1 MKQRITFIPEPML
14 QFGRDQHP
22 DIRYGIMNFGPYDL
36 AEKRRPT
43 SIRAAIVGTSSGVA
57 GASRWLEQCR
67 DRIEGKNSKKRN
79 LFASFPGFSPESPF
93 LAEVLTDGSLN
104 AEVQGS
110 EIKAFESLSNF
121 NDRVKAAVE
130 FFLRAL
136 QGVAQKKPDVII
148 FVMPLEL
155 LSLIGDSDS
164 VDPDSPEAVLTFRE
178 AKGKRRG
185 KYNFHDMLKAKA
197 LSLGVPIQMLR
208 PSTFDRSLKAKEKDD
223 LAKSRSMQDEATC
236 AWNFF
241 VALYYK
247 AGGFSW
253 RLVRDQTQP
262 KSCFIGISFYESL
275 DKTRLNTSVAQV
287 FDERGHGLLVQG
299 GIVQRDAVDRQPRMD
314 ETGAYNLIKNALK
327 NYKDEHWHYPGRV
340 VVHKTSTFNVAETQ
354 GALRAISEL
363 EIRSFD
369 LLSVSDT
376 GMRIVRDG
384 YYPPLRGT
392 LWEMDEKRSLLYTN
406 GSVQLYEEYPG
417 LYVPRS
423 LLIHHDRTSTDR
435 QQIAL
440 EVLMLTKMNWN
451 NSQIT
456 ALEPITVKAAR
467 QVGRIIKYADS
478 TQGAVPYRF
487 FM

>member
-110 EIKAFESLSNF
+110 EIKAFENFSNF

-155 LSLIGDSDS
+155 LSLLGDSDS
-164 VDPDSPEAVLTFRE
+164 ADPDSPEAVLTFRE

-208 PSTFDRSLKAKEKDD
+208 PSTFDRSLKGKEKDD

-314 ETGAYNLIKNALK
+314 ETGAYNLIKDALK
-327 NYKDEHWHYPGRV
+327 NYKD
-340 VVHKTSTFNVAETQ
+340 S
-354 GALRAISEL
+354 
-363 EIRSFD
+363 
-369 LLSVSDT
+369 LLST
-376 GMRIVRDG
+376 RH
-384 YYPPLRGT
+384 PPLT
-392 LWEMDEKRSLLYTN
+392 WLK
-406 GSVQLYEEYPG
+406 PKG
-417 LYVPRS
+417 LFAPSANLRF
-423 LLIHHDRTSTDR
+423 
-435 QQIAL
+435 
-440 EVLMLTKMNWN
+440 
-451 NSQIT
+451 
-456 ALEPITVKAAR
+456 AAM
-467 QVGRIIKYADS
+467 I
-478 TQGAVPYRF
+478 F
-487 FM
+487 